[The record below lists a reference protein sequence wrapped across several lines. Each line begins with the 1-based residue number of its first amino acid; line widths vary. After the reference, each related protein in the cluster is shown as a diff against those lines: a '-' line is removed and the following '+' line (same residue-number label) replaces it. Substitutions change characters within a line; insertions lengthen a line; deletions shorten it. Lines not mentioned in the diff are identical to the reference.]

1 MTKQEIRV
9 FIWSLL
15 IFVLWAVG
23 IFGGYFDLQGR
34 FLLTFGYALWVAL
47 DAKMDVLLGKFE
59 EKKEKN
65 TLKVYM
71 VLN

>member
-9 FIWSLL
+9 FIWSFL
-15 IFVLWAVG
+15 IFALWAVG

-47 DAKMDVLLGKFE
+47 DAKMDVLL
-59 EKKEKN
+59 EKLKEKEEESDWGKK
-65 TLKVYM
+65 LP
-71 VLN
+71 